1 MSGYITGLERCL
13 CVQREGSGPQEKARR
28 MLQKLTRNDGCVS
41 SKQGSYLEKGGC
53 LGGGIPGVMEVF
65 LCTGPGISNA
75 GSPALLREMKAEPI
89 SLITSLA
96 MRPGTCGRLRCVCLL
111 PGTLYKRGSMT
122 KLKFF
127 TLAVPWAALSDS
139 EAIPLPTFLAHQAIR
154 GAAGMDSSRCPSA
167 SMALTLA

>member
-1 MSGYITGLERCL
+1 MCSVKGVDHRKRPGGCFRSL
-13 CVQREGSGPQEKARR
+13 QE
-28 MLQKLTRNDGCVS
+28 S

-53 LGGGIPGVMEVF
+53 LGRGIPGVMEVF
-65 LCTGPGISNA
+65 PCTGPGISNT
-75 GSPALLREMKAEPI
+75 GSPALLREMKAEPV
-89 SLITSLA
+89 SLVTSLA
-96 MRPGTCGRLRCVCLL
+96 MRPGTCGGLRCVCLL

-139 EAIPLPTFLAHQAIR
+139 EAMPLLYLPGTPGYQGSCWH
-154 GAAGMDSSRCPSA
+154 GPSRCTPA